1 LDNQNEDTVNLW
13 DVLIVVV
20 ENIKLLVVGPVLV
33 AVFAYGVGS
42 MLPKKY
48 ESEAI
53 ILLASTNASASA
65 QQAAAM
71 MLSPIVLDP
80 VIGQL
85 NLAQG
90 DSVQLARQEIAAK
103 VKTIVGK
110 DGLLRLKST
119 GNSPQEAQTLGNAI
133 IESWLATTIPK
144 KNDKEDLEIKLAY
157 AKNGLKTVT
166 SLLER
171 LSSGSKD
178 FLNQRLTQGE
188 AGSGLVAV
196 SELQSRYLN
205 DSLSITRALKGV
217 VKDDVLKQPPTLTT
231 EPVAPKK
238 SVIAIFAG
246 LFAGL
251 LLLVFVFLRNAWRNA
266 SQTPEVLQKKAQLAK
281 ALGVRR

>member
-1 LDNQNEDTVNLW
+1 MDNQNEDTVNLW
-13 DVLIVVV
+13 DVLMVVV

-33 AVFAYGVGS
+33 AVFAYGVGF

-53 ILLASTNASASA
+53 ILLASTSASA

-90 DSVQLARQEIAAK
+90 HSVQLAREEIAEK

-144 KNDKEDLEIKLAY
+144 TLDKEDLEIKLAY

-171 LSSGSKD
+171 LNSGSKD
-178 FLNQRLTQGE
+178 FLNQPLTRGE

-196 SELQSRYLN
+196 GELQTRYLN
-205 DSLSITRALKGV
+205 DSLSLTRALKGV

-246 LFAGL
+246 LLAGL

>member
-13 DVLIVVV
+13 DVLMVVV

-33 AVFAYGVGS
+33 AVFAYGVGF

-53 ILLASTNASASA
+53 ILLASTSASA

-90 DSVQLARQEIAAK
+90 HSVQLAREEIAEK

-144 KNDKEDLEIKLAY
+144 TLDKEDLEIKLAY

-171 LSSGSKD
+171 LNSGSKD
-178 FLNQRLTQGE
+178 FLNQPLTRGE

-196 SELQSRYLN
+196 GELQTRYLN
-205 DSLSITRALKGV
+205 DSLSLTRALKGV

-246 LFAGL
+246 LLAGL